1 MNRRDIAAS
10 AALGV
15 LAAQFAQPAAA
26 QSPSDILARILGGA
40 ITDVPGVKVGHF
52 TDPRRPTGCTAILT
66 EEGAVGGVDVRGAA
80 PGTRETELLDPS
92 NLVERVHAVMLSGG
106 SAFGLD
112 AATGAVRF
120 LEEKGIGFPAGPA
133 RVPIVPAAILF
144 DLGMGDHRIR
154 PDAAAGH
161 AACVAASERAPEEG
175 SVGAGAGA
183 TVGKLFGLPR
193 GMKGGI
199 GTASAKVGRI
209 TVGAIVAVNAV
220 GDVVDPTNG
229 AILAGARNAPDGRTR
244 IGAVSAVMRGELPA
258 ALQPGMATTIGVVA
272 TDAQL
277 TKAQAKRLAGA
288 AHNGLARSITPVH
301 TMWDGDTIFALA
313 TGRSGLA
320 GNLMALKIMAAE
332 VMAAAVL
339 RAVLKARAVS
349 GAGVPAVPTASDLG

>member
-1 MNRRDIAAS
+1 LNRRHLATG
-10 AALGV
+10 AALGLV
-15 LAAQFAQPAAA
+15 AANFASPASA
-26 QSPSDILARILGGA
+26 QSPGDLLARILGGA

-80 PGTRETELLDPS
+80 PGTRETELLDPA

-112 AATGAVRF
+112 SATGAMRF

-161 AACVAASERAPEEG
+161 AACVAAGTEAPAEG

-183 TVGKLFGLPR
+183 TVGKLFGIAR

-220 GDVVDPTNG
+220 GDVVDPASGTVV
-229 AILAGARNAPDGRTR
+229 AGARDSAEGRRR
-244 IGAVSAVMRGELPA
+244 IGAVASIMRGAMPA
-258 ALQPGMATTIGVVA
+258 AMQAGMATTIGVVA

-277 TKAQAKRLAGA
+277 TKAQAQRLAGA
-288 AHNGLARSITPVH
+288 AHDGLARSITPVH
-301 TMWDGDTIFALA
+301 TMSDGDAIFALS
-313 TGRSGLA
+313 TGRA
-320 GNLMALKIMAAE
+320 GITGHMMALKIMAAE

-349 GAGVPAVPTASDLG
+349 GPGVPALPAAADLG

>member
-1 MNRRDIAAS
+1 VNRRHIATG
-10 AALGV
+10 AALGLV
-15 LAAQFAQPAAA
+15 AAKFAPPASA
-26 QSPSDILARILGGA
+26 QSATDILARILGGA

-80 PGTRETELLDPS
+80 PGTRETELLDPG

-112 AATGAVRF
+112 SATGAMRF
-120 LEEKGIGFPAGPA
+120 LEERNIGYAAGPA

-161 AACVAASERAPEEG
+161 AACAAASTEAPAEG

-183 TVGKLFGLPR
+183 TVGKLFGLAR

-199 GTASAKVGRI
+199 GTASAKVGNI

-220 GDVVDPTNG
+220 GDVVDPASG
-229 AILAGARNAPDGRTR
+229 AIVAGARDAVAGRQR
-244 IGAVSAVMRGELPA
+244 IGAVASVMRGTLPA
-258 ALQPGMATTIGVVA
+258 SLQPGMATTIGVIA

-288 AHNGLARSITPVH
+288 AHDGLARSITPVH
-301 TMWDGDTIFALA
+301 TMWDGDAVFALS

-320 GNLMALKIMAAE
+320 GNMMALKIMATE
-332 VMAAAVL
+332 VMVAAVL

-349 GAGVPAVPTASDLG
+349 GTGVPALPSVADLG